1 MRAVASGSIARARA
15 VPVGAMVGATLVML
29 AAGFALQ
36 LAIFGHG
43 GHTSISDLPRVVL
56 HRGIGPGHFPYLDRV
71 LEYPVAAG
79 FLLYGATLV
88 APGPLGVLVVT
99 AVAAAACCVGLTVVF
114 ARRYSARAWRWA
126 LGAGLLLYT
135 FQNWDVFAI
144 GALVVGLF
152 AYERHRETLAGTSL
166 GVGAAVKLFPA
177 VLIPPLV
184 ALRLAQSDR
193 RGALRL
199 ALGAVAGF
207 GILNLPI
214 LVLRPAGW
222 WWTYAFQSRRQATW
236 GTAWFYGFRL
246 LGLPVH
252 GAAGAQ
258 LANRVSLAALVIGVG
273 LLTVRALRGRIGP
286 AAIAVASIAIFLL
299 ANKVYSP
306 TYDLW
311 LLPCFVI
318 LPLSRRLWLAF
329 CAMSVGV
336 FLTVYGYFHGFVSS
350 GSVHAVLPVLVA
362 ARVAV
367 LVFLVL
373 AAWRA
378 PCSPVVEHAPRSTD
392 DLEPAWAA

>member
-1 MRAVASGSIARARA
+1 M
-15 VPVGAMVGATLVML
+15 
-29 AAGFALQ
+29 
-36 LAIFGHG
+36 
-43 GHTSISDLPRVVL
+43 
-56 HRGIGPGHFPYLDRV
+56 
-71 LEYPVAAG
+71 
-79 FLLYGATLV
+79 
-88 APGPLGVLVVT
+88 
-99 AVAAAACCVGLTVVF
+99 
-114 ARRYSARAWRWA
+114 
-126 LGAGLLLYT
+126 
-135 FQNWDVFAI
+135 FAI

-152 AYERHRETLAGTSL
+152 AYERHRETFAGVSL

-177 VLIPPLV
+177 VLLPPLI
-184 ALRLAQSDR
+184 ALRLRESDR

-207 GILNLPI
+207 GVLNLPI

-222 WWTYAFQSRRQATW
+222 WWTYAFQGQRPATW

-258 LANRVSLAALVIGVG
+258 LANRASLAVLVMGVG

-286 AAIAVASIAIFLL
+286 AAIAVASIAVFLL

-311 LLPCFVI
+311 LLPCFVV

-336 FLTVYGYFHGFVSS
+336 FVTVYGYFHGFVSS
-350 GSVHAVLPVLVA
+350 GTVHAVLPVLVVTRTA
-362 ARVAV
+362 AL
-367 LVFLVL
+367 LVIVL
-373 AAWRA
+373 AALRA
-378 PCSPVVEHAPRSTD
+378 PEVPVVQHTPASVD
-392 DLEPAWAA
+392 DRERARAA